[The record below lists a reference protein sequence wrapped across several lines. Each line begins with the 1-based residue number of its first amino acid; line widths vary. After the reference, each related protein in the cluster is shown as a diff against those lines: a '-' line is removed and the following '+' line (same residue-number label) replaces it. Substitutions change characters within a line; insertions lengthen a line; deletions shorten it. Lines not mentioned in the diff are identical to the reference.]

1 MGQPIERC
9 CWLVL
14 EQTDVGVTH
23 LEGQEWLCVAGLGPD
38 ETCEKNTPSAKL
50 MQLLG
55 TRVMT
60 VIVMN
65 FDVEC

>member
-14 EQTDVGVTH
+14 KQPDVVVLTSKGRNGCA
-23 LEGQEWLCVAGLGPD
+23 LLGLALTRPA
-38 ETCEKNTPSAKL
+38 TQTPSAKL